1 MMAMRPIMHD
11 FCMVK
16 ISPETSFTGAVHVTG
31 ISKSLSSSTVG
42 VILVLDGTG
51 LAPFLTRLGTERAGD
66 SEFECGG
73 VLALH
78 FRGRL
83 NFQIVN
89 FVMFWG
95 RKRETVK
102 GACVL

>member
-1 MMAMRPIMHD
+1 MHD

-31 ISKSLSSSTVG
+31 ISRSLSSSMVG
-42 VILVLDGTG
+42 VMLVLDGTG
-51 LAPFLTRLGTERAGD
+51 FALFLTRL
-66 SEFECGG
+66 C
-73 VLALH
+73 
-78 FRGRL
+78 FRSRL
-83 NFQIVN
+83 DFRRVN

-102 GACVL
+102 GACVLDEIDDLVKKVVMRQ